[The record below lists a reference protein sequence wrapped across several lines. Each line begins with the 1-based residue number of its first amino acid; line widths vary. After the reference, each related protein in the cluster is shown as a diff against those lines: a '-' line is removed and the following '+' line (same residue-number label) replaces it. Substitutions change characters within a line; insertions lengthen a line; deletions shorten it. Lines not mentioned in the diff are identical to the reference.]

1 MLKKCLSLVA
11 FATISKGILTIM
23 AKKHTFT
30 SRFNLFLL
38 DHIWLKYLVE
48 YSIALFMCALS
59 AAVFAFGLVSF
70 LAPTEVN
77 LSFVSGGVSGI
88 SQTISLISTLIFQE
102 GAEPY
107 RDIIYSVSYVIINI
121 PILILAFRKIG
132 IRFAVLTLV
141 NVALVSIFASTFR
154 YIPFL
159 QELGAF
165 VNEHGGMLSRALFA
179 GICTGL
185 SSAIAFKYELSA
197 GGADVIAYY
206 MSLKKSTQ
214 TGKYTMAINTAII
227 FVYGLLLAVSPS
239 LSTSSDAWTMAGAG
253 ILFSVVYL
261 FTSMLV
267 IDFINVR
274 NKKVQ
279 IQIVTKKDNLH
290 TLLLANVPHGATI
303 IKGTGAFSGEPR
315 FIINMVVSSFETKKV
330 VALIREIDSESF
342 IYVSNLQQVYGRF
355 FIRPIK

>member
-1 MLKKCLSLVA
+1 
-11 FATISKGILTIM
+11 M
-23 AKKHTFT
+23 AKKHTLK
-30 SRFNLFLL
+30 SRFKSFLL
-38 DHIWLKYLVE
+38 DHIWLKYIVE
-48 YSIALFMCALS
+48 YSIALFMCAVS
-59 AAVFAFGLVSF
+59 AAVFAIGLVSF
-70 LAPTEVN
+70 LTPTGVD
-77 LSFVSGGVSGI
+77 LSFVSGGVSGM
-88 SQTISLISTLIFQE
+88 SQTISLATLLIFGNQV
-102 GAEPY
+102 EPY
-107 RDIIYSVSYVIINI
+107 RDIIYSLVYVVINI
-121 PILILAFRKIG
+121 PIIILAFRKIG
-132 IRFAVLTLV
+132 IRFAILTLV
-141 NVALVSIFASTFR
+141 NVALVSLFASTFR

-159 QELGAF
+159 NDLGEF
-165 VNEHGGMLSRALFA
+165 VNKYGGMLSRALFA

-206 MSLKKSTQ
+206 VSLKKSTQ
-214 TGKYTMAINTAII
+214 TGKYTMFINTVII
-227 FVYGLLLAVSPS
+227 VIYGLLMAISPRLVSS
-239 LSTSSDAWTMAGAG
+239 EYDAWIMAAAG
-253 ILFSVVYL
+253 VLFSIVYL

-279 IQIVTKKDNLH
+279 IQVVTKKENLH

-330 VALIREIDSESF
+330 VSLIREIDPESF

-355 FIRPIK
+355 YIRPVK